1 MSETT
6 LTKLL
11 EYLYGTLTPR
21 NMRWLAMHL
30 IEQADAEELKPY
42 TKEELNAMIDESER
56 QIASGLCQDSDVV
69 FDELDKELASAEQEL
84 NYAPAI

>member
-42 TKEELNAMIDESER
+42 TKEELNEMIDESER
-56 QIASGLCQDSDVV
+56 QIAAGLCIDNDEV
-69 FDELDKELASAEQEL
+69 FSELEKELAIEEKEL
-84 NYAPAI
+84 NYAPAL